1 MTNISTLLPFMFI
14 TKGAS
19 NFLILIFILL
29 SNYSLAQ
36 SNQLKGWSSVEYGF
50 EINDNLKIDLSQ
62 HFRLKEDLNVIDT
75 YITESEISYEP
86 VNKLTL
92 LGQLRYYKRNDN
104 SGGIQGF
111 ENMMRY
117 RFAIEKKFNSNKL
130 NFELRAAYQNRFSL
144 DRDNRSK
151 KRVRIRPLIELK
163 IKDWSNNPKIYF
175 EYFDEIEGN
184 DQKAYR
190 YGISKKIN
198 TTKSQSLTLRYF
210 YQKYKEKY
218 SPNSSANIISFK
230 YSFN

>member
-1 MTNISTLLPFMFI
+1 MFI
-14 TKGAS
+14 TKRATK
-19 NFLILIFILL
+19 FFVVIFFMLL
-29 SNYSLAQ
+29 SNFSSAQ
-36 SNQLKGWSSVEYGF
+36 SNELKGWSSVEYGF
-50 EINDNLKIDLSQ
+50 EINDLLKIDLSQ
-62 HFRLKEDLNVIDT
+62 HFRLKEDLNVVDT

-86 VNKLTL
+86 INKLTL
-92 LGQLRYYKRNDN
+92 LGQLRYYFRNDN

-117 RFAIEKKFNSNKL
+117 RFGIEKKFNSNKF

-144 DRDNRSK
+144 DRENRIK
-151 KRVRIRPLIELK
+151 KRFRIRPLIELK
-163 IKDWSNNPKIYF
+163 MKDWSNNPKIYF

-184 DQKAYR
+184 DQKAFR

-198 TTKSQSLTLRYF
+198 TTKPQSITLRYF

-218 SPNSSANIISFK
+218 SPNSSANIISLK

>member
-1 MTNISTLLPFMFI
+1 MFI
-14 TKGAS
+14 IKGATKFLALIFFIILS
-19 NFLILIFILL
+19 NF
-29 SNYSLAQ
+29 SLAQ
-36 SNQLKGWSSVEYGF
+36 SNELKGWSSVEYGF
-50 EINDNLKIDLSQ
+50 EINDLLKIDLSQ
-62 HFRLKEDLNVIDT
+62 HFRLKEDLNVVDT

-86 VNKLTL
+86 INKLTL
-92 LGQLRYYKRNDN
+92 LGQLRYYSRNDN

-117 RFAIEKKFNSNKL
+117 RLGIEKKFNLNKL
-130 NFELRAAYQNRFSL
+130 NFELRVAYQNRFSL
-144 DRDNRSK
+144 DRKNRFK

-163 IKDWSNNPKIYF
+163 MKDWSNNPKIYF

-198 TTKSQSLTLRYF
+198 TTKHQSLTLRYF

>member
-1 MTNISTLLPFMFI
+1 MFI

-19 NFLILIFILL
+19 NFLIVIFFILL
-29 SNYSLAQ
+29 SNFSLAQ
-36 SNQLKGWSSVEYGF
+36 SNELKGWSSVEYGF

-86 VNKLTL
+86 INKLTL

-144 DRDNRSK
+144 DRENRSK

-184 DQKAYR
+184 DQ
-190 YGISKKIN
+190 
-198 TTKSQSLTLRYF
+198 
-210 YQKYKEKY
+210 
-218 SPNSSANIISFK
+218 
-230 YSFN
+230 

>member
-1 MTNISTLLPFMFI
+1 MFI
-14 TKGAS
+14 IKGATKFLALIFFIMLS
-19 NFLILIFILL
+19 NF
-29 SNYSLAQ
+29 SLAQ
-36 SNQLKGWSSVEYGF
+36 SNELKGWSSVEYGF
-50 EINDNLKIDLSQ
+50 EINDLLKIDLSQ
-62 HFRLKEDLNVIDT
+62 HFRLKEDLNVVDT

-86 VNKLTL
+86 INKLTL
-92 LGQLRYYKRNDN
+92 LGQLRYYSRNDN

-117 RFAIEKKFNSNKL
+117 RFGIEKKINFNKL
-130 NFELRAAYQNRFSL
+130 NFELRVAYQNRFSL
-144 DRDNRSK
+144 DRKNRFK

-163 IKDWSNNPKIYF
+163 MKDWSNNPKIYF

-198 TTKSQSLTLRYF
+198 TTKHQSLTLRYF

-218 SPNSSANIISFK
+218 SPNSTANIISFK